1 MSSQILPIAPSD
13 KDESSSRKQ
22 IIMILQNIDP
32 LNPVA
37 RFVPERCDRDG
48 WGPFDINTATVTGG
62 QAEEVS
68 VRVVI
73 LQDNLVFMTG
83 EEDVTA
89 GCATSQKYLRRVS
102 HPSSEPARD
111 LEFLIAPLGP
121 NDRELQFNLGLI
133 AFGEKTDSDG
143 KPIRWRLPFILDPKI
158 RNMS

>member
-1 MSSQILPIAPSD
+1 MSSQLLPISRSG
-13 KDESSSRKQ
+13 KDESPSRKQ

-48 WGPFDINTATVTGG
+48 WGPFDVNVATVTGG

-73 LQDNLVFMTG
+73 LQDDLVFMTD
-83 EEDVTA
+83 EQDVTA

-102 HPSSEPARD
+102 PPSSEPARD

-121 NDRELQFNLGLI
+121 NDPELQFNLGLI
-133 AFGEKTDSDG
+133 ASGERTDCDG
-143 KPIRWRLPFILDPKI
+143 KPVRWRLPFILDPKI
-158 RNMS
+158 RNLN